1 MARIEDRVTGWWVF
15 AGILLIV
22 AGVLNIIWGIG
33 AIGDAKFFVA
43 NQKYIISSLHTWG
56 WVTLILGVL
65 ELVAGFS
72 LFSGGG
78 FGRWVGIFAAALA
91 SISALLS
98 IPAYPFW
105 SLCVFALSLII
116 LYELAKAPRRAAA
129 PPAQRAPGPP
139 ERRTTS

>member
-1 MARIEDRVTGWWVF
+1 MARIEERVTGWWLF
-15 AGILLIV
+15 AGMLLIV

-33 AIGDAKFFVA
+33 AIGDAKFFIA
-43 NQKYIISSLHTWG
+43 NQKYIVSSLHTWG
-56 WVTLILGVL
+56 WITLILGVL

-72 LFSGGG
+72 LFSGGS

-116 LYELAKAPRRAAA
+116 LYELAKAP
-129 PPAQRAPGPP
+129 
-139 ERRTTS
+139 ERRTVS